1 LSTTRFDGRS
11 ALVTGAASGIGRAT
25 AVRLAF
31 EGAAVVAT
39 DIDGSVLGTL
49 VAEAGELAGSIVT
62 TEAGVLSFSHSHE
75 VTLPE
80 WNRLLAI
87 NLTGTVLVCR
97 QALPYLVASRGTIV
111 NLASTA
117 AHKGQPWAAAY
128 VASKGGVLA
137 LARSLA
143 VEYAAAGVRVN
154 SISPGAID
162 TPITGAFRLPEGAD
176 PSLLG
181 RVMPLGPFGTPEGIA
196 AAIAFVASDE
206 ASRMNDADV
215 LVDGATLA
223 WIGRAGSLGQPSASR
238 KRFWLASNQACLRS
252 YRCWPPARSHI
263 STNAGS
269 PRSTRRR
276 PKATPPAIDLA
287 MTSTSSLRSG
297 SRPYPSTTIR
307 RRWKGFSEP
316 RPHTAASSGVS
327 SGTHI
332 LASWARS

>member
-1 LSTTRFDGRS
+1 MSTTRFDGRF

-25 AVRLAF
+25 AVRLAS
-31 EGAAVVAT
+31 EGAAVVAA
-39 DIDGSVLGTL
+39 DIDGDLLGTL
-49 VAEAGELAGSIVT
+49 VAEAGDLVGSIATV
-62 TEAGVLSFSHSHE
+62 EADVGSEESVRALVSDAVDRLGGLDVVVNAAGVLSFSHSHE
-75 VTLPE
+75 VTLAE

-87 NLTGTVLVCR
+87 NLTGTFLVCR

-137 LARSLA
+137 LTRSLA

-206 ASRMNDADV
+206 ASHMNGADV

-223 WIGRAGSLGQPSASR
+223 
-238 KRFWLASNQACLRS
+238 
-252 YRCWPPARSHI
+252 
-263 STNAGS
+263 
-269 PRSTRRR
+269 
-276 PKATPPAIDLA
+276 
-287 MTSTSSLRSG
+287 
-297 SRPYPSTTIR
+297 
-307 RRWKGFSEP
+307 
-316 RPHTAASSGVS
+316 
-327 SGTHI
+327 
-332 LASWARS
+332 